1 MIQGLLNL
9 NNILVEIDDYKTCIL
24 SSSCLLF
31 GHVLHFK
38 LRQNWSSLDCFD
50 KKDAVFHPDDQH
62 AYHQEEDQH
71 GQGPL

>member
-1 MIQGLLNL
+1 MITKPVYSPV
-9 NNILVEIDDYKTCIL
+9 LVCFMAI
-24 SSSCLLF
+24 
-31 GHVLHFK
+31 VLHFK

-50 KKDAVFHPDDQH
+50 EEDAVFHPDDQP